1 MSLNASASI
10 KQLAH
15 DQNALFERIFFSA
28 RTIKCDHRREANV
41 LHKKKKKQTKCER
54 KSNSMRKK
62 LF

>member
-41 LHKKKKKQTKCER
+41 LHKKKTNK
-54 KSNSMRKK
+54 MRAEK
-62 LF
+62 